1 MKQMHRRIL
10 GGCLACLL
18 CFTGNIPAF
27 AAETATP
34 ANADERTE
42 ILPDLEGEA
51 PGTLDSKT
59 PEASEEASLV
69 LVTKIQKEGELL
81 SLPAFTLPLRTT
93 PSDDD
98 LEEICQLALQYQTVC
113 ATVTA
118 GEEIRQETFS
128 VAWDFSAI
136 DQTTLG
142 DYAATGRIEL
152 PEGYCFGENVLKEL
166 VISVHVEKT
175 PPAVIISIE
184 QWYPYTDAFALPQGS
199 TEETLNHLLR
209 FSPHHLECYT
219 ENKISYSALVEWD
232 LSDIDFDTVGLYQ
245 AKGQLAAPENTEF
258 ADGIVFP
265 EISIPVSIQ
274 APGRP
279 DINCVIAAR
288 GNLRFPWITPPGDPD
303 KINVWL
309 SENDEPWKQLENGV
323 YAGKEML
330 SIKTYLLTSGNSYRL
345 QVDYDGGQTG
355 ILSFTYSDELVL
367 EGYYKGDRD
376 GGDAKGNPPG
386 SITQPPPEQNI
397 DQRVEQNGDENK
409 DENPDRENAPTD
421 RTENA
426 SSMKPLS
433 KAEAASDP
441 KEPSSSEIAFTEFF
455 DDTTDRISGTR
466 LLMMLQTGRQK
477 ASFSK
482 QGITIRVPRASL
494 PKDIQNNDQ
503 IEVIIKKISDRSFSF
518 SFCINGVSF
527 DSLPGA
533 SVMLPYPQET
543 AADSLYLCDESGI
556 KIPVSDY
563 DDAAKAASFPIDH
576 TGTYTM
582 AATKDPDS
590 PAQTAEKNPDSPA
603 RTAAKDSESSA
614 TADGK
619 NPDSPAR
626 TAAKD
631 SESSATADGKNPD
644 SPTRTAA
651 KDSESSAPAGEKDPD
666 SPTQT
671 ATKDFASS
679 AMADGKDPASPT
691 LTADAER
698 GRSPLLFLLPASLL
712 LLSAGVLFLRRRWK

>member
-1 MKQMHRRIL
+1 MIIKRTQQKRFPVF
-10 GGCLACLL
+10 CLICCLTCL
-18 CFTGNIPAF
+18 FCFIGSISAF
-27 AAETATP
+27 ALQTATP
-34 ANADERTE
+34 SDADKIR
-42 ILPDLEGEA
+42 I
-51 PGTLDSKT
+51 
-59 PEASEEASLV
+59 
-69 LVTKIQKEGELL
+69 TKIQNEDELL
-81 SLPAFTLPLRTT
+81 ALPDFTLPLKSS

-98 LEEICQLALQYQTVC
+98 MEPIYLFALKYQTVS
-113 ATVTA
+113 ATVI
-118 GEEIRQETFS
+118 ENNESRSERFS
-128 VAWDFSAI
+128 VCWDFSAI

-245 AKGQLAAPENTEF
+245 AKGRLAAPENTEF

-288 GNLRFPWITPPGDPD
+288 GNLCFPWVTPPGDPD

-309 SENDEPWKQLENGV
+309 SENDEPWKQLEDGV

-355 ILSFTYSDELVL
+355 ILSLTYSDELVL

-397 DQRVEQNGDENK
+397 DQKVEQNGDENK
-409 DENPDRENAPTD
+409 DENPGRENDPTD

-433 KAEAASDP
+433 KAKAASDP

-455 DDTTDRISGTR
+455 DDTTDRISGAR

-582 AATKDPDS
+582 AASKDPDS
-590 PAQTAEKNPDSPA
+590 PAQTAKKKPDSPA
-603 RTAAKDSESSA
+603 WTAAKDSESSA
-614 TADGK
+614 TAGEKD
-619 NPDSPAR
+619 PDSSTQ

-651 KDSESSAPAGEKDPD
+651 KDSESSVTADGKNPD
-666 SPTQT
+666 SPTRT
-671 ATKDFASS
+671 AAKDSGSS
-679 AMADGKDPASPT
+679 ATADGKDPDSPT
-691 LTADAER
+691 LTADAEHS
-698 GRSPLLFLLPASLL
+698 RSPLLFLLPASLL

>member
-1 MKQMHRRIL
+1 MIIKRTQQKRFPVF
-10 GGCLACLL
+10 CLICCLTCL
-18 CFTGNIPAF
+18 FCFIGSISAF
-27 AAETATP
+27 ALQTATP
-34 ANADERTE
+34 SDADKIR
-42 ILPDLEGEA
+42 I
-51 PGTLDSKT
+51 
-59 PEASEEASLV
+59 
-69 LVTKIQKEGELL
+69 TKIQNEDELL
-81 SLPAFTLPLRTT
+81 ALPDFTLPLKSS

-98 LEEICQLALQYQTVC
+98 MEPIYLFALKYQTVS
-113 ATVTA
+113 ATVI
-118 GEEIRQETFS
+118 ENNESRSERFS
-128 VAWDFSAI
+128 VCWDFSAI

-245 AKGQLAAPENTEF
+245 AKGRLAAPENTEF

-288 GNLRFPWITPPGDPD
+288 GNLCFPWVTPPGDPD

-309 SENDEPWKQLENGV
+309 SANDEPWKQLEDGV

-355 ILSFTYSDELVL
+355 ILSLTYSDELVL
-367 EGYYKGDRD
+367 EGYYNGDRD
-376 GGDAKGNPPG
+376 GGDAKGNPSD

-397 DQRVEQNGDENK
+397 DQKVEQNGDENK
-409 DENPDRENAPTD
+409 DENPDRENDPTD

-582 AATKDPDS
+582 AASKDPDS
-590 PAQTAEKNPDSPA
+590 PAQTAKKKPDSPA

-614 TADGK
+614 TAGEKD
-619 NPDSPAR
+619 PDSSTQ

-644 SPTRTAA
+644 SPTLTAA
-651 KDSESSAPAGEKDPD
+651 KDSESSVTADGKNPD
-666 SPTQT
+666 SPTRT
-671 ATKDFASS
+671 AAKDSGSS
-679 AMADGKDPASPT
+679 APADGKDPASPT

>member
-1 MKQMHRRIL
+1 MIIKRTQQKRFPVF
-10 GGCLACLL
+10 CLICCLTCL
-18 CFTGNIPAF
+18 FCFIGSISAF
-27 AAETATP
+27 AFQTATP
-34 ANADERTE
+34 SDADKIR
-42 ILPDLEGEA
+42 I
-51 PGTLDSKT
+51 
-59 PEASEEASLV
+59 
-69 LVTKIQKEGELL
+69 TKIQNEDELL
-81 SLPAFTLPLRTT
+81 ALPDFTLPLKSS

-98 LEEICQLALQYQTVC
+98 MEPIYLFALKYQTVS
-113 ATVTA
+113 ATVI
-118 GEEIRQETFS
+118 ENNESRSERFS
-128 VAWDFSAI
+128 VCWDFSAI

-245 AKGQLAAPENTEF
+245 AKGRLAAPENTEF

-288 GNLRFPWITPPGDPD
+288 GNLCFPWVTPPGDPD

-309 SENDEPWKQLENGV
+309 SANDEPWKQLEDGV

-355 ILSFTYSDELVL
+355 ILSLTYSDELVL
-367 EGYYKGDRD
+367 EGYYNGDRD
-376 GGDAKGNPPG
+376 GGDAKGNPSD

-397 DQRVEQNGDENK
+397 DQKVEQNGDENK
-409 DENPDRENAPTD
+409 DENPDRENDPID

-503 IEVIIKKISDRSFSF
+503 IEVIIKKISDHSFSF

-563 DDAAKAASFPIDH
+563 DDAAKAAFFPIDH

-582 AATKDPDS
+582 AASKDPDS
-590 PAQTAEKNPDSPA
+590 PAHTTEKKPDSPA
-603 RTAAKDSESSA
+603 RTAAKDSESSATAGEKDPDSSTQTAAKDSESSA

-619 NPDSPAR
+619 NPDSPTL

-651 KDSESSAPAGEKDPD
+651 KDPGSSA
-666 SPTQT
+666 T
-671 ATKDFASS
+671 
-679 AMADGKDPASPT
+679 ADGKDPASPT
-691 LTADAER
+691 LTADAEHS
-698 GRSPLLFLLPASLL
+698 RSPLLFLLPASLL

>member
-1 MKQMHRRIL
+1 MIIKRTQQKRFPVF
-10 GGCLACLL
+10 CLICCLTCL
-18 CFTGNIPAF
+18 FCFIGSISAF
-27 AAETATP
+27 ALQTATP
-34 ANADERTE
+34 SDADKIR
-42 ILPDLEGEA
+42 I
-51 PGTLDSKT
+51 
-59 PEASEEASLV
+59 
-69 LVTKIQKEGELL
+69 TKIQNEDELL
-81 SLPAFTLPLRTT
+81 ALPDFTLPLKSS

-98 LEEICQLALQYQTVC
+98 MEPIYLFALKYQTVS
-113 ATVTA
+113 ATVI
-118 GEEIRQETFS
+118 ENNESRSERFS
-128 VAWDFSAI
+128 VCWDFSAI

-245 AKGQLAAPENTEF
+245 AKGRLAAPENTEF

-279 DINCVIAAR
+279 DINCVITAR
-288 GNLRFPWITPPGDPD
+288 GNLCFPWVTPPGDPD

-309 SENDEPWKQLENGV
+309 SANDEPWKQLEDGV

-355 ILSFTYSDELVL
+355 ILSLTYSDKLVL
-367 EGYYKGDRD
+367 KGYYKGDRD

-397 DQRVEQNGDENK
+397 DQKVEQNGDENK

-582 AATKDPDS
+582 AASKDPDS
-590 PAQTAEKNPDSPA
+590 PAQTAKKKPDSPA
-603 RTAAKDSESSA
+603 WTAAKDSESSA
-614 TADGK
+614 TAGEKD
-619 NPDSPAR
+619 PDSSTQ

-644 SPTRTAA
+644 SPTLTAA
-651 KDSESSAPAGEKDPD
+651 KDSESSVTADGKNPD
-666 SPTQT
+666 SPTRT
-671 ATKDFASS
+671 AAKDSGSS
-679 AMADGKDPASPT
+679 ATADGKDPDSPT
-691 LTADAER
+691 LTADAEHS
-698 GRSPLLFLLPASLL
+698 RSPLLFLLPASLL

>member
-1 MKQMHRRIL
+1 MIIKRTQQKRFPVF
-10 GGCLACLL
+10 CLICCLTCL
-18 CFTGNIPAF
+18 FCFIGSISAF
-27 AAETATP
+27 AFQTATP
-34 ANADERTE
+34 SDADKIR
-42 ILPDLEGEA
+42 I
-51 PGTLDSKT
+51 
-59 PEASEEASLV
+59 
-69 LVTKIQKEGELL
+69 TKIQNEDELL
-81 SLPAFTLPLRTT
+81 ALPDFTLPLKSS

-98 LEEICQLALQYQTVC
+98 MEPIYLFALKYQTVS
-113 ATVTA
+113 ATVI
-118 GEEIRQETFS
+118 ENNESRSERFS
-128 VAWDFSAI
+128 VCWDFSAI

-209 FSPHHLECYT
+209 FSPYRLKCYT
-219 ENKISYSALVEWD
+219 ENKTSYSALVEWD

-245 AKGQLAAPENTEF
+245 AKGRLAAPENTEF

-288 GNLRFPWITPPGDPD
+288 GNLCFPWVTPPGDPD

-309 SENDEPWKQLENGV
+309 SENDEPWKQLEDGV

-397 DQRVEQNGDENK
+397 DQKVEQNGDENK
-409 DENPDRENAPTD
+409 DENPDRENDPID

-433 KAEAASDP
+433 KAKAASNP

-543 AADSLYLCDESGI
+543 TADSLYLCDENGT
-556 KIPVSDY
+556 KVPVSDY
-563 DDAAKAASFPIDH
+563 DDAAKTAFFPIDH

-582 AATKDPDS
+582 AASKDPDS
-590 PAQTAEKNPDSPA
+590 PAQTAKKKPDSPA

-614 TADGK
+614 TAGEKD
-619 NPDSPAR
+619 PDSSTQ

-644 SPTRTAA
+644 SPTLTAA
-651 KDSESSAPAGEKDPD
+651 KDSESSVTADGKNPDSPTRTAAKDSGSSAPADGKDPD
-666 SPTQT
+666 SP
-671 ATKDFASS
+671 A
-679 AMADGKDPASPT
+679 

>member
-1 MKQMHRRIL
+1 MIIKRTQQKRFPVF
-10 GGCLACLL
+10 CLICCLTCL
-18 CFTGNIPAF
+18 FCFIGSISAF
-27 AAETATP
+27 ALQTATP
-34 ANADERTE
+34 SDADKIR
-42 ILPDLEGEA
+42 I
-51 PGTLDSKT
+51 
-59 PEASEEASLV
+59 
-69 LVTKIQKEGELL
+69 TKIQNEDELL
-81 SLPAFTLPLRTT
+81 ALPDFTLPLKSS

-98 LEEICQLALQYQTVC
+98 MEPIYLFALKYQMVS
-113 ATVTA
+113 ATVI
-118 GEEIRQETFS
+118 ENNESRSERFS
-128 VAWDFSAI
+128 VCWDFSAI

-199 TEETLNHLLR
+199 TEGTLNHLLR

-245 AKGQLAAPENTEF
+245 AKGRLAAPENTEF

-288 GNLRFPWITPPGDPD
+288 GNLCFPWVTPPGDPD

-309 SENDEPWKQLENGV
+309 SENDEPWKQLEDGV

-367 EGYYKGDRD
+367 KGYYKGDRD

-397 DQRVEQNGDENK
+397 DQKVEQNGDENK

-433 KAEAASDP
+433 KAEASSDP

-582 AATKDPDS
+582 AASKDPDS
-590 PAQTAEKNPDSPA
+590 PAQTAKKKPDSPA
-603 RTAAKDSESSA
+603 WTADKDSESSA
-614 TADGK
+614 TAGEKD
-619 NPDSPAR
+619 PDSSTQ

-644 SPTRTAA
+644 SPTLTAA
-651 KDSESSAPAGEKDPD
+651 KDSESSVTADGKNPDSPTRTAAKDSGSSATADGKDPD
-666 SPTQT
+666 SP
-671 ATKDFASS
+671 A
-679 AMADGKDPASPT
+679 

>member
-1 MKQMHRRIL
+1 MIIKRTQQKRFPVF
-10 GGCLACLL
+10 CLICCLTCL
-18 CFTGNIPAF
+18 FCFIGSISAF
-27 AAETATP
+27 ALQTATP
-34 ANADERTE
+34 SDADKIR
-42 ILPDLEGEA
+42 I
-51 PGTLDSKT
+51 
-59 PEASEEASLV
+59 
-69 LVTKIQKEGELL
+69 TKIQNEDELL
-81 SLPAFTLPLRTT
+81 ALPDFTLPLKSS

-98 LEEICQLALQYQTVC
+98 MEPIYLFALKYQTVS
-113 ATVTA
+113 ATVI
-118 GEEIRQETFS
+118 ENNESRSERFS
-128 VAWDFSAI
+128 VCWDFSAI

-245 AKGQLAAPENTEF
+245 AKGRLAAPENTEF

-288 GNLRFPWITPPGDPD
+288 GNLCFPWVTPPGDPD

-309 SENDEPWKQLENGV
+309 SENDEPWKQLEDGV

-376 GGDAKGNPPG
+376 GGDAKGNPSD
-386 SITQPPPEQNI
+386 SITQPPPEQK
-397 DQRVEQNGDENK
+397 VEQNGDENK
-409 DENPDRENAPTD
+409 DKNPDRENDPTD

-441 KEPSSSEIAFTEFF
+441 EEPSSSEIAFTEFF

-563 DDAAKAASFPIDH
+563 DDAAKAAFFPIDH

-582 AATKDPDS
+582 AASKDPAS

-614 TADGK
+614 PADGK
-619 NPDSPAR
+619 NPDSPTL

>member
-1 MKQMHRRIL
+1 MIIKRTQQKRFPVF
-10 GGCLACLL
+10 CLICCLTCL
-18 CFTGNIPAF
+18 FCFIGSISAF
-27 AAETATP
+27 AFQTATP
-34 ANADERTE
+34 SDADKIR
-42 ILPDLEGEA
+42 I
-51 PGTLDSKT
+51 
-59 PEASEEASLV
+59 
-69 LVTKIQKEGELL
+69 TKIQNEDELL
-81 SLPAFTLPLRTT
+81 ALPDFTLPLKSS

-98 LEEICQLALQYQTVC
+98 MEPIYLFALKYQTVS
-113 ATVTA
+113 ATVI
-118 GEEIRQETFS
+118 ENNESRSERFS
-128 VAWDFSAI
+128 VCWDFSAI

-245 AKGQLAAPENTEF
+245 AKGRLAAPENTEF

-288 GNLRFPWITPPGDPD
+288 GNLCFPWVTPPGDPD

-309 SENDEPWKQLENGV
+309 SENDEPWKQLEDGV

-397 DQRVEQNGDENK
+397 DQKVEQNGDENK
-409 DENPDRENAPTD
+409 DENPDRENDPID

-433 KAEAASDP
+433 KAKAASDP

-466 LLMMLQTGRQK
+466 LLMMLQAGRQK

-543 AADSLYLCDESGI
+543 TADSLYLCDENGT
-556 KIPVSDY
+556 KVPVSDY
-563 DDAAKAASFPIDH
+563 DDAAKTAFFPIEH

-582 AATKDPDS
+582 AASKDPDF
-590 PAQTAEKNPDSPA
+590 PAQTAKKKPDSPA

-614 TADGK
+614 TAGEKD
-619 NPDSPAR
+619 PDSSTQ

-644 SPTRTAA
+644 SPTLTAA
-651 KDSESSAPAGEKDPD
+651 KDSESSVTADGKNPDSPTRTAAKDSGSSAPADGKDPD
-666 SPTQT
+666 SP
-671 ATKDFASS
+671 A
-679 AMADGKDPASPT
+679 

>member
-1 MKQMHRRIL
+1 MIIKRTQQKRFPVF
-10 GGCLACLL
+10 CLICCLTCL
-18 CFTGNIPAF
+18 FCFIGSISAF
-27 AAETATP
+27 AFQTATP
-34 ANADERTE
+34 SDADKIR
-42 ILPDLEGEA
+42 I
-51 PGTLDSKT
+51 
-59 PEASEEASLV
+59 
-69 LVTKIQKEGELL
+69 TKIQNEDELL
-81 SLPAFTLPLRTT
+81 ALPDFTLPLKSS

-98 LEEICQLALQYQTVC
+98 MEPIYLFALKYQTVS
-113 ATVTA
+113 ATVI
-118 GEEIRQETFS
+118 ENNESRSERFS
-128 VAWDFSAI
+128 VCWDFSAI

-245 AKGQLAAPENTEF
+245 AKGRLAAPENTEF

-288 GNLRFPWITPPGDPD
+288 GNLCFPWVTPPGDPD

-309 SENDEPWKQLENGV
+309 SANDEPWKQLEDGV

-355 ILSFTYSDELVL
+355 ILSLTYSDELVL
-367 EGYYKGDRD
+367 EGYYNGDRD
-376 GGDAKGNPPG
+376 GGDAKGNPSD

-397 DQRVEQNGDENK
+397 DQKVEQNGDENK
-409 DENPDRENAPTD
+409 DENPDRENDPID

-433 KAEAASDP
+433 KAEAGSDP

-582 AATKDPDS
+582 AASKDPDS
-590 PAQTAEKNPDSPA
+590 PAQTAKKKPDSPA

-614 TADGK
+614 TAGEKD
-619 NPDSPAR
+619 PDSSTQ

-644 SPTRTAA
+644 SPTLTAA
-651 KDSESSAPAGEKDPD
+651 KDSESSVTADGKNPDSPTRTAAKDSGSSAPADGKDPD
-666 SPTQT
+666 SP
-671 ATKDFASS
+671 A
-679 AMADGKDPASPT
+679 

>member
-1 MKQMHRRIL
+1 MIIKRTHQKRFPVF
-10 GGCLACLL
+10 CLICCLTCL
-18 CFTGNIPAF
+18 FCFIGSISAF
-27 AAETATP
+27 ALQTATP
-34 ANADERTE
+34 SDADKIR
-42 ILPDLEGEA
+42 I
-51 PGTLDSKT
+51 
-59 PEASEEASLV
+59 
-69 LVTKIQKEGELL
+69 TKIQNEDELL
-81 SLPAFTLPLRTT
+81 ALPDFTLPLKSS

-98 LEEICQLALQYQTVC
+98 MEPIYLFALKYQTVS
-113 ATVTA
+113 ATVI
-118 GEEIRQETFS
+118 ENNESRSERFS
-128 VAWDFSAI
+128 VCWDFSAI

-245 AKGQLAAPENTEF
+245 AKGRLAAPENTEF

-274 APGRP
+274 
-279 DINCVIAAR
+279 
-288 GNLRFPWITPPGDPD
+288 
-303 KINVWL
+303 
-309 SENDEPWKQLENGV
+309 NDEPWKQLEDGV

-397 DQRVEQNGDENK
+397 DQKIEQNGDENK

-441 KEPSSSEIAFTEFF
+441 EEPSSSEIAFTEFF

-543 AADSLYLCDESGI
+543 AADSLYLCDESGT
-556 KIPVSDY
+556 KVPVSDY
-563 DDAAKAASFPIDH
+563 DDAAKAAFFPIEH

-582 AATKDPDS
+582 AASKDPDS

-603 RTAAKDSESSA
+603 RTAAKDSDSSA
-614 TADGK
+614 PADGK
-619 NPDSPAR
+619 NPDSPTL

>member
-1 MKQMHRRIL
+1 MIIKRTQQKRFPVF
-10 GGCLACLL
+10 CLICCLTCL
-18 CFTGNIPAF
+18 FCFIGSISAF
-27 AAETATP
+27 AFQTATP
-34 ANADERTE
+34 SDADKIR
-42 ILPDLEGEA
+42 I
-51 PGTLDSKT
+51 
-59 PEASEEASLV
+59 
-69 LVTKIQKEGELL
+69 TKIQNEDELL
-81 SLPAFTLPLRTT
+81 ALPDFTLPLKSS

-98 LEEICQLALQYQTVC
+98 MEPIYLFALKYQTVS
-113 ATVTA
+113 ATVI
-118 GEEIRQETFS
+118 ENNESRSERFS
-128 VAWDFSAI
+128 VCWDFSAI

-245 AKGQLAAPENTEF
+245 AKGRLAAPENTEF

-288 GNLRFPWITPPGDPD
+288 GNLCFPWVTPPGDPD

-309 SENDEPWKQLENGV
+309 SANDEPWKQLEDGV

-355 ILSFTYSDELVL
+355 ILSLTYSDELVL
-367 EGYYKGDRD
+367 EGYYNGDRD

-397 DQRVEQNGDENK
+397 DQKVEQNGDENK

-433 KAEAASDP
+433 KAKAASNP

-466 LLMMLQTGRQK
+466 LLMMLQAGRQK

-543 AADSLYLCDESGI
+543 TADSLYLCDENGI

-582 AATKDPDS
+582 AASKDPAS
-590 PAQTAEKNPDSPA
+590 PAQTAKKKPDSPA

-614 TADGK
+614 TAGEKD
-619 NPDSPAR
+619 PDSSTQ

-644 SPTRTAA
+644 SPTLTAA
-651 KDSESSAPAGEKDPD
+651 KDSESSVTADGKNPDSPTRTAAKDSGSSAPADGKDPD
-666 SPTQT
+666 SP
-671 ATKDFASS
+671 A
-679 AMADGKDPASPT
+679 

>member
-1 MKQMHRRIL
+1 MIIKRTQQKRFPVF
-10 GGCLACLL
+10 CLICCLTCL
-18 CFTGNIPAF
+18 FCFIGSISAF
-27 AAETATP
+27 ALQTATP
-34 ANADERTE
+34 SDADKIR
-42 ILPDLEGEA
+42 I
-51 PGTLDSKT
+51 
-59 PEASEEASLV
+59 
-69 LVTKIQKEGELL
+69 TKIQNEDELL
-81 SLPAFTLPLRTT
+81 ALPDFTLPLKSS

-98 LEEICQLALQYQTVC
+98 MEPIYLFALKYQTVS
-113 ATVTA
+113 ATVI
-118 GEEIRQETFS
+118 ENNESRSERFS
-128 VAWDFSAI
+128 VCWDFSAI

-245 AKGQLAAPENTEF
+245 AKGRLAAPENTEF

-288 GNLRFPWITPPGDPD
+288 GNLCFPWVTPPGDPD

-309 SENDEPWKQLENGV
+309 SANDEPWKQLEDGV

-355 ILSFTYSDELVL
+355 ILSLTYSDELVL
-367 EGYYKGDRD
+367 EGYYNGDRD
-376 GGDAKGNPPG
+376 GGDAKGNPSD

-397 DQRVEQNGDENK
+397 DQKVEQNGDENK
-409 DENPDRENAPTD
+409 DENPDRENDPID

-582 AATKDPDS
+582 AASKDPDS
-590 PAQTAEKNPDSPA
+590 PAQTAKKKPDSPA

-614 TADGK
+614 TAGEKD
-619 NPDSPAR
+619 PDSSTQ

-644 SPTRTAA
+644 SPTLTAA
-651 KDSESSAPAGEKDPD
+651 KDSESSVTADGKNPD
-666 SPTQT
+666 SPTRT
-671 ATKDFASS
+671 AAKDSGSS
-679 AMADGKDPASPT
+679 ATADGKDPDSPT
-691 LTADAER
+691 LTADAEHS
-698 GRSPLLFLLPASLL
+698 RSPLLFLLPASLL

>member
-1 MKQMHRRIL
+1 MLIKRTQQKRFPVFFL
-10 GGCLACLL
+10 VCCLTCLF
-18 CFTGNIPAF
+18 CFIGSISAF
-27 AAETATP
+27 ALQTATP
-34 ANADERTE
+34 SDADKIR
-42 ILPDLEGEA
+42 I
-51 PGTLDSKT
+51 
-59 PEASEEASLV
+59 
-69 LVTKIQKEGELL
+69 TKIQNEDELL
-81 SLPAFTLPLRTT
+81 ALPDFTLPLKSS

-98 LEEICQLALQYQTVC
+98 MEPIYLFALKYQTVS
-113 ATVTA
+113 ATVI
-118 GEEIRQETFS
+118 ENNESRSERLS
-128 VAWDFSAI
+128 VGWDFSAI

-142 DYAATGRIEL
+142 DYTATGRIEL

-175 PPAVIISIE
+175 PPDVIISIE

-209 FSPHHLECYT
+209 FSPYRLECYT
-219 ENKISYSALVEWD
+219 ENKTSYSALVEWD

-245 AKGQLAAPENTEF
+245 AKGRLTAPENTEF

-279 DINCVIAAR
+279 DINCVIATR

-323 YAGKEML
+323 YAGQEML
-330 SIKTYLLTSGNSYRL
+330 SIKTHLLTPGNSYRL

-355 ILSFTYSDELVL
+355 ILSFTYSDKLVL
-367 EGYYKGDRD
+367 KGYYKGDRD

-397 DQRVEQNGDENK
+397 DQKVEQNGDENK
-409 DENPDRENAPTD
+409 DKNPDRENDPTD

-563 DDAAKAASFPIDH
+563 DDAAKAAFFPIEH

-582 AATKDPDS
+582 AASKDPDS

-614 TADGK
+614 PADGK
-619 NPDSPAR
+619 NPDSPTL

-691 LTADAER
+691 LTADAEHS
-698 GRSPLLFLLPASLL
+698 RSPLLFLLPASLL

>member
-1 MKQMHRRIL
+1 MIIKRTQQKRFPVF
-10 GGCLACLL
+10 CLICCLTCL
-18 CFTGNIPAF
+18 FCFIGSISAF
-27 AAETATP
+27 ALQTATP
-34 ANADERTE
+34 SDADKIR
-42 ILPDLEGEA
+42 I
-51 PGTLDSKT
+51 
-59 PEASEEASLV
+59 
-69 LVTKIQKEGELL
+69 TKIQNEDELL
-81 SLPAFTLPLRTT
+81 ALPDFTLPLKSS

-98 LEEICQLALQYQTVC
+98 MEPIYLFALKYQTVS
-113 ATVTA
+113 ATVI
-118 GEEIRQETFS
+118 ENNESRSERFS
-128 VAWDFSAI
+128 VCWDFSAI

-142 DYAATGRIEL
+142 DYTATGRIEL
-152 PEGYCFGENVLKEL
+152 PEGYYFGENVLKEL

-245 AKGQLAAPENTEF
+245 AKGRLAAPENTEF

-288 GNLRFPWITPPGDPD
+288 GNLCFPWVTPPGDPD

-309 SENDEPWKQLENGV
+309 SENDEPWKQLEDGV

-355 ILSFTYSDELVL
+355 ILSLTYSDELVL

-397 DQRVEQNGDENK
+397 DQRVEQNGDENR
-409 DENPDRENAPTD
+409 DENPDRENDPID

-433 KAEAASDP
+433 KAKAASDP

-503 IEVIIKKISDRSFSF
+503 IEVIIKKNSDRSFSF

-563 DDAAKAASFPIDH
+563 DDAAKAAFFPIEH

-582 AATKDPDS
+582 AASKDPDS
-590 PAQTAEKNPDSPA
+590 PAQTAMKDPDSSALTGGKNTNSLALTAAKESASPA
-603 RTAAKDSESSA
+603 MTDGKDPDSSAQTAAKDLESSA
-614 TADGK
+614 PEDGK
-619 NPDSPAR
+619 NPDSPAMADKIDPFSSTQ
-626 TAAKD
+626 TAAK
-631 SESSATADGKNPD
+631 EPD
-644 SPTRTAA
+644 SPA
-651 KDSESSAPAGEKDPD
+651 
-666 SPTQT
+666 
-671 ATKDFASS
+671 
-679 AMADGKDPASPT
+679 
-691 LTADAER
+691 LTAGTER

>member
-1 MKQMHRRIL
+1 MIIKRTQQKRFPVF
-10 GGCLACLL
+10 CLICCLTCL
-18 CFTGNIPAF
+18 FCFIGSISAF
-27 AAETATP
+27 AFQTATP
-34 ANADERTE
+34 SDADKIR
-42 ILPDLEGEA
+42 I
-51 PGTLDSKT
+51 
-59 PEASEEASLV
+59 
-69 LVTKIQKEGELL
+69 TKIQNEDELL
-81 SLPAFTLPLRTT
+81 ALPDFTLPLKSS

-98 LEEICQLALQYQTVC
+98 MEPIYLFALKYQTVS
-113 ATVTA
+113 ATVI
-118 GEEIRQETFS
+118 ENNESRSERFS
-128 VAWDFSAI
+128 VCWDFSAI

-245 AKGQLAAPENTEF
+245 AKGRLAAPENTEF

-288 GNLRFPWITPPGDPD
+288 GNLCFPWVTPPGDPD

-309 SENDEPWKQLENGV
+309 SANDEPWKQLEDGV

-355 ILSFTYSDELVL
+355 ILSLTYSDELVL
-367 EGYYKGDRD
+367 EGYYNGDRD
-376 GGDAKGNPPG
+376 GGDAKGNPSD

-397 DQRVEQNGDENK
+397 DQKVEQNGDENK
-409 DENPDRENAPTD
+409 DENPDRENDPID

-543 AADSLYLCDESGI
+543 TADSLYLCDENGT
-556 KIPVSDY
+556 KVPVSDY
-563 DDAAKAASFPIDH
+563 DDAAKTAFFPIDH

-582 AATKDPDS
+582 AASKDPDS
-590 PAQTAEKNPDSPA
+590 PAQTAKKKPDSPA

-614 TADGK
+614 TAGEKD
-619 NPDSPAR
+619 PDSSTQ

-644 SPTRTAA
+644 SPTLTAA
-651 KDSESSAPAGEKDPD
+651 KDSESSVTADGKNPDSPTRTAAKDSGSSAPADGKDPD
-666 SPTQT
+666 SP
-671 ATKDFASS
+671 A
-679 AMADGKDPASPT
+679 

>member
-1 MKQMHRRIL
+1 MIIKRTQQKRFPVF
-10 GGCLACLL
+10 CLICCLTCL
-18 CFTGNIPAF
+18 FCFIGSISAF
-27 AAETATP
+27 ALQTATP
-34 ANADERTE
+34 SDADKIR
-42 ILPDLEGEA
+42 I
-51 PGTLDSKT
+51 
-59 PEASEEASLV
+59 
-69 LVTKIQKEGELL
+69 TKIQNEDELL
-81 SLPAFTLPLRTT
+81 ALPDFTLPLKSS

-98 LEEICQLALQYQTVC
+98 MEPIYLFALKYQTVS
-113 ATVTA
+113 ATVI
-118 GEEIRQETFS
+118 ENNESRSERFS
-128 VAWDFSAI
+128 VCWDFSAI

-245 AKGQLAAPENTEF
+245 AKGRLAAPENTEF

-288 GNLRFPWITPPGDPD
+288 GNLCFPWVTPPGDPD

-309 SENDEPWKQLENGV
+309 SANDEPWKQLEDGV

-355 ILSFTYSDELVL
+355 ILSLTYSDELVL
-367 EGYYKGDRD
+367 EGYYNGDRD

-397 DQRVEQNGDENK
+397 DQKVEQNGDENK
-409 DENPDRENAPTD
+409 DENPDRENDPTD

-543 AADSLYLCDESGI
+543 TADSLYLCDESGI

-582 AATKDPDS
+582 AASKDPDS
-590 PAQTAEKNPDSPA
+590 PAQTAKKKPDSPA

-614 TADGK
+614 TAGEKD
-619 NPDSPAR
+619 PDSSTQ

-644 SPTRTAA
+644 SPTLTAA
-651 KDSESSAPAGEKDPD
+651 KDSESSVTADGKNPD
-666 SPTQT
+666 SPTRT
-671 ATKDFASS
+671 AAKDSGSS
-679 AMADGKDPASPT
+679 ATADGKDPDSPT
-691 LTADAER
+691 LTADAEHS
-698 GRSPLLFLLPASLL
+698 RSPLLFLLPASLL

>member
-1 MKQMHRRIL
+1 MLIKRTQQKRFPVFFL
-10 GGCLACLL
+10 VCCLTCLF
-18 CFTGNIPAF
+18 CFIGSISAF
-27 AAETATP
+27 ALQTATP
-34 ANADERTE
+34 SDADKIRIIKIQNEDE
-42 ILPDLEGEA
+42 LLALPD
-51 PGTLDSKT
+51 
-59 PEASEEASLV
+59 
-69 LVTKIQKEGELL
+69 
-81 SLPAFTLPLRTT
+81 FTLPLKSS

-98 LEEICQLALQYQTVC
+98 MEPIYLFALKYRTVS
-113 ATVTA
+113 ATVI
-118 GEEIRQETFS
+118 ENNESRSERLS
-128 VAWDFSAI
+128 VGWDFSAI

-142 DYAATGRIEL
+142 DYTATGRIEL
-152 PEGYCFGENVLKEL
+152 PEGYCFGENVLREL

-175 PPAVIISIE
+175 PPDVIISIE

-209 FSPHHLECYT
+209 FSPYRLECYT
-219 ENKISYSALVEWD
+219 ENKTSYSALVEWD

-245 AKGQLAAPENTEF
+245 AKGRLTAPENTEF

-279 DINCVIAAR
+279 DINCVIATR

-309 SENDEPWKQLENGV
+309 SENDEPWKQLENGI
-323 YAGKEML
+323 YAGQEML
-330 SIKTYLLTSGNSYRL
+330 SIKTYLLTPGNSYRL

-355 ILSFTYSDELVL
+355 ILSFTYSDKLVL
-367 EGYYKGDRD
+367 KGYYKGDRD
-376 GGDAKGNPPG
+376 GGDAKGNPSD
-386 SITQPPPEQNI
+386 SITQPPPEQK
-397 DQRVEQNGDENK
+397 VEQNGDENK
-409 DENPDRENAPTD
+409 DKNPDRENDPTD

-441 KEPSSSEIAFTEFF
+441 KEPSSSEMTFTEFF
-455 DDTTDRISGTR
+455 DDTTDRISGAR
-466 LLMMLQTGRQK
+466 LLMILQTGKQK

-503 IEVIIKKISDRSFSF
+503 IEVIIQKISDRSFSF
-518 SFCINGVSF
+518 SFRINGVSF

-543 AADSLYLCDESGI
+543 AADSLYLCDENGT
-556 KIPVSDY
+556 KVPVSDY
-563 DDAAKAASFPIDH
+563 DDAAKAAFFPIEH

-582 AATKDPDS
+582 AATKDSDPPALTAMKDPDS
-590 PAQTAEKNPDSPA
+590 
-603 RTAAKDSESSA
+603 SA
-614 TADGK
+614 PADGK
-619 NPDSPAR
+619 NPDSSALTGGKNTNSLAL
-626 TAAKD
+626 TAAK
-631 SESSATADGKNPD
+631 ESASPAMTDG
-644 SPTRTAA
+644 
-651 KDSESSAPAGEKDPD
+651 KDPD
-666 SPTQT
+666 SP
-671 ATKDFASS
+671 A
-679 AMADGKDPASPT
+679 
-691 LTADAER
+691 LTADTER

>member
-1 MKQMHRRIL
+1 MIIKRTQQKRFPVF
-10 GGCLACLL
+10 CLICCLTCL
-18 CFTGNIPAF
+18 FCFIGSISAF
-27 AAETATP
+27 ALQTATP
-34 ANADERTE
+34 SDADKIR
-42 ILPDLEGEA
+42 I
-51 PGTLDSKT
+51 
-59 PEASEEASLV
+59 
-69 LVTKIQKEGELL
+69 TKIQNEDELL
-81 SLPAFTLPLRTT
+81 ALPDFTLPLKSS

-98 LEEICQLALQYQTVC
+98 MEPIYLFALKYQMVS
-113 ATVTA
+113 ATVI
-118 GEEIRQETFS
+118 ENNESRSERFS
-128 VAWDFSAI
+128 VCWDFSAI

-245 AKGQLAAPENTEF
+245 AKGRLAAPENTEF

-288 GNLRFPWITPPGDPD
+288 GNLCFPWVTPPGDPD

-309 SENDEPWKQLENGV
+309 SENDEPWKQLEDGV

-367 EGYYKGDRD
+367 KGYYKGDRD

-397 DQRVEQNGDENK
+397 DQKVEQNGDENK

-433 KAEAASDP
+433 KAEASSDP

-582 AATKDPDS
+582 AASKDPDS
-590 PAQTAEKNPDSPA
+590 PAQTAKKKPDSPA
-603 RTAAKDSESSA
+603 WTADKDSESSATAGEKDPDSSTQTAAKDSESSA

-619 NPDSPAR
+619 NPNSPTL
-626 TAAKD
+626 TADKD
-631 SESSATADGKNPD
+631 SESSVTADGKNPD

-651 KDSESSAPAGEKDPD
+651 KDSGSSATADGKDPD
-666 SPTQT
+666 SP
-671 ATKDFASS
+671 A
-679 AMADGKDPASPT
+679 

>member
-1 MKQMHRRIL
+1 MIIKRTQQKRFPVF
-10 GGCLACLL
+10 CLICCLTCL
-18 CFTGNIPAF
+18 FCFIGSISAF
-27 AAETATP
+27 AFQTATP
-34 ANADERTE
+34 SDADKIR
-42 ILPDLEGEA
+42 I
-51 PGTLDSKT
+51 
-59 PEASEEASLV
+59 
-69 LVTKIQKEGELL
+69 TKIQNEDELL
-81 SLPAFTLPLRTT
+81 ALPDFTLPLKSS

-98 LEEICQLALQYQTVC
+98 MEPIYLFALKYQTVS
-113 ATVTA
+113 ATVI
-118 GEEIRQETFS
+118 ENNESRSERFS
-128 VAWDFSAI
+128 VCWDFSAI

-152 PEGYCFGENVLKEL
+152 PEGYCFDENVLKEL

-245 AKGQLAAPENTEF
+245 AKGRLAAPENTEF

-288 GNLRFPWITPPGDPD
+288 GNLCFPWVTPPGDPD

-309 SENDEPWKQLENGV
+309 SENDEPWKQLEDGV

-355 ILSFTYSDELVL
+355 ILSLTYSDKLVL
-367 EGYYKGDRD
+367 KGYYKGDRD

-397 DQRVEQNGDENK
+397 DQKVEQNGDENK

-582 AATKDPDS
+582 AASKDPDS
-590 PAQTAEKNPDSPA
+590 PAQTAKKKPDSPA

-614 TADGK
+614 TAGEKD
-619 NPDSPAR
+619 PDSSTQ

-644 SPTRTAA
+644 SPTLTAA
-651 KDSESSAPAGEKDPD
+651 KDSESSVTADGKNPDSPTRTAAKDSGSSAPADGKDPD
-666 SPTQT
+666 SP
-671 ATKDFASS
+671 A
-679 AMADGKDPASPT
+679 

>member
-1 MKQMHRRIL
+1 MIIKRTQQKRFPVF
-10 GGCLACLL
+10 CLICCLTCL
-18 CFTGNIPAF
+18 FCFIGSISAF
-27 AAETATP
+27 ALQTATP
-34 ANADERTE
+34 SDADKIR
-42 ILPDLEGEA
+42 I
-51 PGTLDSKT
+51 
-59 PEASEEASLV
+59 
-69 LVTKIQKEGELL
+69 TKIQNEDELL
-81 SLPAFTLPLRTT
+81 ALPDFTLPLKSS

-98 LEEICQLALQYQTVC
+98 MEPIYLFALKYQTVS
-113 ATVTA
+113 ATVI
-118 GEEIRQETFS
+118 ENNESRSERFS
-128 VAWDFSAI
+128 VCWDFSAI

-245 AKGQLAAPENTEF
+245 AKGRLAAPENTEF

-288 GNLRFPWITPPGDPD
+288 GNLCFPWVTPPGDPD

-309 SENDEPWKQLENGV
+309 SENDEPWKQLEDGV

-367 EGYYKGDRD
+367 KGYYKGDRD

-397 DQRVEQNGDENK
+397 DQKVEQNGDENK

-433 KAEAASDP
+433 KAEASSDP

-543 AADSLYLCDESGI
+543 AADSLYLCDENGI

-582 AATKDPDS
+582 AASKDPDS
-590 PAQTAEKNPDSPA
+590 PAQTAKKKPDSPA
-603 RTAAKDSESSA
+603 WTADKDSESSA
-614 TADGK
+614 TAGEKD
-619 NPDSPAR
+619 PDSSTQ

-644 SPTRTAA
+644 SPTLTAA
-651 KDSESSAPAGEKDPD
+651 KDSESSVTADGKNPDSPTRTAAKDSGSSATADGKDPD
-666 SPTQT
+666 SP
-671 ATKDFASS
+671 A
-679 AMADGKDPASPT
+679 

>member
-1 MKQMHRRIL
+1 MIIKRTQQKRFPVF
-10 GGCLACLL
+10 CLICCLTCL
-18 CFTGNIPAF
+18 FCFIGSISAF
-27 AAETATP
+27 ALQTATP
-34 ANADERTE
+34 SDADKIR
-42 ILPDLEGEA
+42 I
-51 PGTLDSKT
+51 
-59 PEASEEASLV
+59 
-69 LVTKIQKEGELL
+69 TKIQNEDELL
-81 SLPAFTLPLRTT
+81 ALPDFTLPLKSS

-98 LEEICQLALQYQTVC
+98 MEPIYLFALKYQTVS
-113 ATVTA
+113 ATVI
-118 GEEIRQETFS
+118 ENNESRSERFS
-128 VAWDFSAI
+128 VCWDFSAI

-245 AKGQLAAPENTEF
+245 AKGRLAAPENTEF
-258 ADGIVFP
+258 ADGIAFP

-288 GNLRFPWITPPGDPD
+288 GNLCFPWVTPPGDPD

-309 SENDEPWKQLENGV
+309 SENDEPWKQLEDGV

-397 DQRVEQNGDENK
+397 DQKVEQNGDENK
-409 DENPDRENAPTD
+409 DENPDRENDPID

-582 AATKDPDS
+582 AASKDPDS
-590 PAQTAEKNPDSPA
+590 PAQTAKKKPDSPA
-603 RTAAKDSESSA
+603 WTADKDSESSA
-614 TADGK
+614 TAGEKD
-619 NPDSPAR
+619 PDSSTQ

-644 SPTRTAA
+644 SPTLTAA
-651 KDSESSAPAGEKDPD
+651 KDSESSVTADGKNPDSPTRTAAKDSGSSATADGKDPD
-666 SPTQT
+666 SP
-671 ATKDFASS
+671 A
-679 AMADGKDPASPT
+679 

>member
-1 MKQMHRRIL
+1 MIIKRTQQKRFPVF
-10 GGCLACLL
+10 CLICCLTCL
-18 CFTGNIPAF
+18 FCFIGSISAF
-27 AAETATP
+27 ALQTATP
-34 ANADERTE
+34 SDADKIR
-42 ILPDLEGEA
+42 I
-51 PGTLDSKT
+51 
-59 PEASEEASLV
+59 
-69 LVTKIQKEGELL
+69 TKIQNEDELL
-81 SLPAFTLPLRTT
+81 ALPDFTLPLKSS

-98 LEEICQLALQYQTVC
+98 MEPIYLFALKYQTVS
-113 ATVTA
+113 ATVI
-118 GEEIRQETFS
+118 ENNESRSERFS
-128 VAWDFSAI
+128 VCWDFSAI

-245 AKGQLAAPENTEF
+245 AKGRLAAPENTEF

-288 GNLRFPWITPPGDPD
+288 GNLCFPWVTPPGDPD

-309 SENDEPWKQLENGV
+309 SENDEPWKQLEDGV

-376 GGDAKGNPPG
+376 GGDAKGNPSD
-386 SITQPPPEQNI
+386 SITQPPPEQK
-397 DQRVEQNGDENK
+397 VEQNGDENK
-409 DENPDRENAPTD
+409 DKNPDRENDPTD

-441 KEPSSSEIAFTEFF
+441 EEPSSSEIAFTEFF

-563 DDAAKAASFPIDH
+563 DDAAKAAFFPIDH

-582 AATKDPDS
+582 AASKDPAS

-614 TADGK
+614 PADGK
-619 NPDSPAR
+619 NPDSPTL

-651 KDSESSAPAGEKDPD
+651 KDSESSATAGEKDPD

>member
-1 MKQMHRRIL
+1 MLIKRTQQKRFPVFFL
-10 GGCLACLL
+10 VCCLTCLF
-18 CFTGNIPAF
+18 CFIGSISAF
-27 AAETATP
+27 ALQTATP
-34 ANADERTE
+34 SDADKIRIIKIQNEDE
-42 ILPDLEGEA
+42 LLALPD
-51 PGTLDSKT
+51 
-59 PEASEEASLV
+59 
-69 LVTKIQKEGELL
+69 
-81 SLPAFTLPLRTT
+81 FTLPLKSS

-98 LEEICQLALQYQTVC
+98 MEPIYLFALKYQTVS
-113 ATVTA
+113 ATVI
-118 GEEIRQETFS
+118 ENNESRSERLS
-128 VAWDFSAI
+128 VGWDFSAI

-245 AKGQLAAPENTEF
+245 AKGRLAAPENTEF

-288 GNLRFPWITPPGDPD
+288 GNLCFPWVTPPGDPD

-309 SENDEPWKQLENGV
+309 SENDEPWKQLEDGV

-355 ILSFTYSDELVL
+355 ILSLTYSDKLVL
-367 EGYYKGDRD
+367 KGYYKGDRD

-397 DQRVEQNGDENK
+397 DQKIEQNGDENK

-433 KAEAASDP
+433 KAKAASNP

-466 LLMMLQTGRQK
+466 LLMMLQAGRQK

-543 AADSLYLCDESGI
+543 TADSLYLCDENGI

-582 AATKDPDS
+582 AASKDPAS
-590 PAQTAEKNPDSPA
+590 PAQTAKKKPDSPA

-614 TADGK
+614 TAGEKD
-619 NPDSPAR
+619 PDSSTQ

-644 SPTRTAA
+644 SPTLTAA
-651 KDSESSAPAGEKDPD
+651 KDSESSVTADGKNPD
-666 SPTQT
+666 SPTRT
-671 ATKDFASS
+671 AAKDSGSS
-679 AMADGKDPASPT
+679 ATADGKNPDSPT
-691 LTADAER
+691 LTADAEHS
-698 GRSPLLFLLPASLL
+698 RSPLLFLLPASLL

>member
-1 MKQMHRRIL
+1 MIIKRTQQKRFPVF
-10 GGCLACLL
+10 CLICCLTCL
-18 CFTGNIPAF
+18 FCFIGSISAF
-27 AAETATP
+27 ALQTATP
-34 ANADERTE
+34 SDADKIR
-42 ILPDLEGEA
+42 I
-51 PGTLDSKT
+51 
-59 PEASEEASLV
+59 
-69 LVTKIQKEGELL
+69 TKIQNEDELL
-81 SLPAFTLPLRTT
+81 ALPDFTLPLKSS

-98 LEEICQLALQYQTVC
+98 MEPIYLFALKYQTVS
-113 ATVTA
+113 ATVI
-118 GEEIRQETFS
+118 ENNESRSERFS
-128 VAWDFSAI
+128 VCWDFSAI

-245 AKGQLAAPENTEF
+245 AKGRLAAPENTEF

-288 GNLRFPWITPPGDPD
+288 GNLCFPWVTPPGDPD

-309 SENDEPWKQLENGV
+309 SANDEPWKQLEDGV

-355 ILSFTYSDELVL
+355 ILSLTYSDELVL
-367 EGYYKGDRD
+367 EGYYNGDRD
-376 GGDAKGNPPG
+376 GGDAKGNPSD

-397 DQRVEQNGDENK
+397 DQKVEQNGDENK
-409 DENPDRENAPTD
+409 DENPDRENDPID

-503 IEVIIKKISDRSFSF
+503 IEVIIKKISDHSFSF

-533 SVMLPYPQET
+533 SVMLPYPQEK

-563 DDAAKAASFPIDH
+563 DDAAKAAFFPIDH

-582 AATKDPDS
+582 AASKDPAS
-590 PAQTAEKNPDSPA
+590 PAQTAKKKPDSPA

-614 TADGK
+614 TAGEKD
-619 NPDSPAR
+619 PDSSTQ

-644 SPTRTAA
+644 SPTLTAA
-651 KDSESSAPAGEKDPD
+651 KDSESSVTADGKNPDSPTRTAAKDSGSSAPADGKDPD
-666 SPTQT
+666 SP
-671 ATKDFASS
+671 A
-679 AMADGKDPASPT
+679 

-698 GRSPLLFLLPASLL
+698 GRSPLLFLLQASLL

>member
-1 MKQMHRRIL
+1 MIIKRTQQKRFPVF
-10 GGCLACLL
+10 CLICCLTCL
-18 CFTGNIPAF
+18 FCFIGSISAF
-27 AAETATP
+27 AFQTATP
-34 ANADERTE
+34 SDADKIR
-42 ILPDLEGEA
+42 I
-51 PGTLDSKT
+51 
-59 PEASEEASLV
+59 
-69 LVTKIQKEGELL
+69 TKIQNEDELL
-81 SLPAFTLPLRTT
+81 ALPDFTLPLKSS

-98 LEEICQLALQYQTVC
+98 MEPIYLFALKYQTVS
-113 ATVTA
+113 ATVI
-118 GEEIRQETFS
+118 ENNESRSERFS
-128 VAWDFSAI
+128 VCWDFSAI

-245 AKGQLAAPENTEF
+245 AKGRLAAPENTEF

-288 GNLRFPWITPPGDPD
+288 GNLCFPWVTPPGDPD

-309 SENDEPWKQLENGV
+309 SENDEPWKQLEDGV

-397 DQRVEQNGDENK
+397 DQKVEQNGDENK
-409 DENPDRENAPTD
+409 DENPDRENDPID

-518 SFCINGVSF
+518 SCR
-527 DSLPGA
+527 A
-533 SVMLPYPQET
+533 SRKT
-543 AADSLYLCDESGI
+543 
-556 KIPVSDY
+556 
-563 DDAAKAASFPIDH
+563 
-576 TGTYTM
+576 
-582 AATKDPDS
+582 
-590 PAQTAEKNPDSPA
+590 
-603 RTAAKDSESSA
+603 
-614 TADGK
+614 
-619 NPDSPAR
+619 
-626 TAAKD
+626 
-631 SESSATADGKNPD
+631 
-644 SPTRTAA
+644 
-651 KDSESSAPAGEKDPD
+651 
-666 SPTQT
+666 
-671 ATKDFASS
+671 
-679 AMADGKDPASPT
+679 
-691 LTADAER
+691 
-698 GRSPLLFLLPASLL
+698 
-712 LLSAGVLFLRRRWK
+712 

>member
-1 MKQMHRRIL
+1 MIIKRTQQKRFPVF
-10 GGCLACLL
+10 CLICCLTCL
-18 CFTGNIPAF
+18 FCFIGSISAF
-27 AAETATP
+27 ALQTATP
-34 ANADERTE
+34 SDADKIR
-42 ILPDLEGEA
+42 I
-51 PGTLDSKT
+51 
-59 PEASEEASLV
+59 
-69 LVTKIQKEGELL
+69 TKIQNEDELL
-81 SLPAFTLPLRTT
+81 ALPDFTLPLKSS

-98 LEEICQLALQYQTVC
+98 MEPIYLFALKYQTVS
-113 ATVTA
+113 ATVI
-118 GEEIRQETFS
+118 ENNESRSERFS
-128 VAWDFSAI
+128 VCWDFSAI

-397 DQRVEQNGDENK
+397 DQKVEQNGDENK
-409 DENPDRENAPTD
+409 DKNPDRENDPTD

-441 KEPSSSEIAFTEFF
+441 KEPSSSEMTFTEFF
-455 DDTTDRISGTR
+455 DDTTDRISGAR
-466 LLMMLQTGRQK
+466 LLMMLQTGKQK

>member
-1 MKQMHRRIL
+1 MIIKRTQQKRFPVF
-10 GGCLACLL
+10 CLICCLTCL
-18 CFTGNIPAF
+18 FCFIGSISAF
-27 AAETATP
+27 ALQTATP
-34 ANADERTE
+34 SDADKIR
-42 ILPDLEGEA
+42 I
-51 PGTLDSKT
+51 
-59 PEASEEASLV
+59 
-69 LVTKIQKEGELL
+69 TKIQNEDELL
-81 SLPAFTLPLRTT
+81 ALPDFTLPLKSS

-98 LEEICQLALQYQTVC
+98 MEPIYLFALKYQTVS
-113 ATVTA
+113 ATVI
-118 GEEIRQETFS
+118 ENNESRSERFS
-128 VAWDFSAI
+128 VCWDFSAI

-245 AKGQLAAPENTEF
+245 AKGRLAAPENTEF

-288 GNLRFPWITPPGDPD
+288 GNLCFPWVTPPGDPD

-309 SENDEPWKQLENGV
+309 SANDEPWKQLEDGV

-355 ILSFTYSDELVL
+355 ILSLTYSDELVL
-367 EGYYKGDRD
+367 EGYYNGDRD
-376 GGDAKGNPPG
+376 GGDAKGNP
-386 SITQPPPEQNI
+386 SDNITQPPPEQNI
-397 DQRVEQNGDENK
+397 DQKVEQNGDENK
-409 DENPDRENAPTD
+409 DENPDRENDPID

-503 IEVIIKKISDRSFSF
+503 IEVIIKKISDHSFSF

-563 DDAAKAASFPIDH
+563 DDAAKAAFFPIDH

-582 AATKDPDS
+582 AASKDPAS

-614 TADGK
+614 PADGK
-619 NPDSPAR
+619 NPDSPTL

-691 LTADAER
+691 LTADAEHS
-698 GRSPLLFLLPASLL
+698 RSPLLFLLPASLL

>member
-1 MKQMHRRIL
+1 MIIKRTQQKRFPVF
-10 GGCLACLL
+10 CLICCLTCL
-18 CFTGNIPAF
+18 FCFIGSISAF
-27 AAETATP
+27 AFQTATP
-34 ANADERTE
+34 SDADKIR
-42 ILPDLEGEA
+42 I
-51 PGTLDSKT
+51 
-59 PEASEEASLV
+59 
-69 LVTKIQKEGELL
+69 TKIQNEDELL
-81 SLPAFTLPLRTT
+81 ALPDFTLPLKSS

-98 LEEICQLALQYQTVC
+98 MEPIYLFALKYQTVS
-113 ATVTA
+113 ATVI
-118 GEEIRQETFS
+118 ENNESRSERLS
-128 VAWDFSAI
+128 VCWDFSAI

-245 AKGQLAAPENTEF
+245 AKGRLAAPENTEF

-288 GNLRFPWITPPGDPD
+288 GNLCFPWVTPPGDPD

-309 SENDEPWKQLENGV
+309 SENDEPWKQLEDGV

-355 ILSFTYSDELVL
+355 ILSLTYSDKLVL
-367 EGYYKGDRD
+367 KGYYKGDRD

-397 DQRVEQNGDENK
+397 DQKVEQNGDENK
-409 DENPDRENAPTD
+409 DENPDRENDPID

-433 KAEAASDP
+433 KAKAASDP

-466 LLMMLQTGRQK
+466 LLMMLQAGRQK

-543 AADSLYLCDESGI
+543 TADSLYLCDENGT
-556 KIPVSDY
+556 KVPVSDY
-563 DDAAKAASFPIDH
+563 DDAAKTAFFPIEH

-582 AATKDPDS
+582 AASKDPDF
-590 PAQTAEKNPDSPA
+590 PAQTAKKKPDSPA

-614 TADGK
+614 TAGEKD
-619 NPDSPAR
+619 PDSSTQ

-644 SPTRTAA
+644 SPTLTAA
-651 KDSESSAPAGEKDPD
+651 KDSESSVTADGKNPDSPTRTAAKDSGSSAPADGKDPD
-666 SPTQT
+666 SP
-671 ATKDFASS
+671 A
-679 AMADGKDPASPT
+679 

>member
-1 MKQMHRRIL
+1 MIIKRTQQKRFPVF
-10 GGCLACLL
+10 CLICCLTCL
-18 CFTGNIPAF
+18 FCFIGSISAF
-27 AAETATP
+27 AFQTATP
-34 ANADERTE
+34 SDADKIR
-42 ILPDLEGEA
+42 I
-51 PGTLDSKT
+51 
-59 PEASEEASLV
+59 
-69 LVTKIQKEGELL
+69 TKIQNEDELL
-81 SLPAFTLPLRTT
+81 ALPDFTLPLKSS

-98 LEEICQLALQYQTVC
+98 MEPIYLFALKYQTVS
-113 ATVTA
+113 ATVI
-118 GEEIRQETFS
+118 ENNESRSERFS
-128 VAWDFSAI
+128 VCWDFSAI

-209 FSPHHLECYT
+209 FSPYRLECYT
-219 ENKISYSALVEWD
+219 ENKTSYSALVEWD

-245 AKGQLAAPENTEF
+245 AKGRLAAPENTEF

-288 GNLRFPWITPPGDPD
+288 GNLCFPWVTPPGDPD

-309 SENDEPWKQLENGV
+309 SANDEPWKQLEDGV

-355 ILSFTYSDELVL
+355 ILSLTYSDELVL
-367 EGYYKGDRD
+367 EGYYNGDRD

-397 DQRVEQNGDENK
+397 DQKIEQNGDENK

-433 KAEAASDP
+433 KAGAASDP

-494 PKDIQNNDQ
+494 PKVIQNNDQ

-543 AADSLYLCDESGI
+543 AADSLYLCDENGT
-556 KIPVSDY
+556 KVPVSDY
-563 DDAAKAASFPIDH
+563 DDAAKAAFFPIEH

-582 AATKDPDS
+582 AATKEPDPSAQTATKDPDS
-590 PAQTAEKNPDSPA
+590 SAPADGKNPDSSALTGGKNTNSLALTAAKESASPA
-603 RTAAKDSESSA
+603 MTDGKDPDSSAQTAAKDLESSA
-614 TADGK
+614 PEDGK
-619 NPDSPAR
+619 NPDSPAMADKIDPFSSTQ
-626 TAAKD
+626 TAAK
-631 SESSATADGKNPD
+631 EPD
-644 SPTRTAA
+644 SPA
-651 KDSESSAPAGEKDPD
+651 
-666 SPTQT
+666 
-671 ATKDFASS
+671 
-679 AMADGKDPASPT
+679 

>member
-1 MKQMHRRIL
+1 MIIKRTQQKRFPVF
-10 GGCLACLL
+10 CLICCLTCL
-18 CFTGNIPAF
+18 FCFIGSISAF
-27 AAETATP
+27 ALQTATP
-34 ANADERTE
+34 SDADKIR
-42 ILPDLEGEA
+42 I
-51 PGTLDSKT
+51 
-59 PEASEEASLV
+59 
-69 LVTKIQKEGELL
+69 TKIQNEDELL
-81 SLPAFTLPLRTT
+81 ALPDFTLPLKSS

-98 LEEICQLALQYQTVC
+98 MEPIYLFALKYQTVS
-113 ATVTA
+113 ATVI
-118 GEEIRQETFS
+118 ENNESRSERFS
-128 VAWDFSAI
+128 VCWDFSAI

-142 DYAATGRIEL
+142 DYTATGRIEL

-175 PPAVIISIE
+175 PPDVIISIE

-209 FSPHHLECYT
+209 FSPYRLECYT
-219 ENKISYSALVEWD
+219 ENKTSYSALVEWD

-245 AKGQLAAPENTEF
+245 AKGRLTAPENTEF

-279 DINCVIAAR
+279 DINCVIATR

-323 YAGKEML
+323 YAGQEML
-330 SIKTYLLTSGNSYRL
+330 SIKTYLLTPGNSYRL

-355 ILSFTYSDELVL
+355 ILSFTYSDKLVL
-367 EGYYKGDRD
+367 KGYYKGDRD
-376 GGDAKGNPPG
+376 GGDAKGNPSD
-386 SITQPPPEQNI
+386 SITQPPPEQK
-397 DQRVEQNGDENK
+397 VEQNGDENK
-409 DENPDRENAPTD
+409 DKNPDRENDPTD

-441 KEPSSSEIAFTEFF
+441 KEPSSSEMTFAEFF
-455 DDTTDRISGTR
+455 DDTTDRISGAR

-563 DDAAKAASFPIDH
+563 DDAAKAAFFPIEH

-582 AATKDPDS
+582 AASKDPDS
-590 PAQTAEKNPDSPA
+590 PAQTAMKDPDSSALTGGKNTNSLALTAAKESASPA
-603 RTAAKDSESSA
+603 MTDGKEPDSSAQTAAKDLESSA
-614 TADGK
+614 PEDGK
-619 NPDSPAR
+619 NPDSPAMADKIDPFSSTQ
-626 TAAKD
+626 TAAK
-631 SESSATADGKNPD
+631 EPD
-644 SPTRTAA
+644 SPA
-651 KDSESSAPAGEKDPD
+651 
-666 SPTQT
+666 
-671 ATKDFASS
+671 
-679 AMADGKDPASPT
+679 
-691 LTADAER
+691 LTADTER